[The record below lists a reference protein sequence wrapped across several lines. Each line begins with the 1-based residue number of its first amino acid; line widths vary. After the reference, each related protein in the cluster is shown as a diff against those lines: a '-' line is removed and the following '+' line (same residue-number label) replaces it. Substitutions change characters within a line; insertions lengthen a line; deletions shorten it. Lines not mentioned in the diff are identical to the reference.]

1 MHRTHTAGELTA
13 KNIDETVTLAGW
25 VANRR
30 DHGGLI
36 FIDLRDRYGITQTVY
51 DPTENAEAHK
61 IADTFRSEYV
71 VKLVGKV
78 RRRPEGQ
85 ENERL
90 STGEIEVIISH
101 AEVIS
106 KSEVPPFEINEHTG
120 ASEDIRL
127 RYRYLDLRRKS
138 IFDKIA
144 FRAEMNKF
152 TRDWFT
158 DHGFLEVQT
167 PIFTVSSPEGARD
180 YLIPSRLHP
189 GKFYALPQAPQQY
202 KQLLMVGGVDKYFQ
216 IAPCFRDEDPRA
228 DRHSCEFYQI
238 DCEMSFVDQED
249 VFKVAESFAKDLIN
263 GITPKKLVRGYEGI
277 WKMLEEK
284 GIDVSIP
291 LIRGTQGVW
300 SDVSGTNPPTPLI
313 RGASEQPFIRL
324 THKQAVNTFGSD
336 KPDIR
341 FDMHFEDFTQNFATS
356 GFSLFSRAVVE
367 GGVVKA
373 MKLEWKTL
381 SRSEI
386 DSLTEVAKSH
396 GAGGLAYIIYE
407 ADGPKSP
414 ILKFFTG
421 DELAT
426 LEAKLAPKVGDMI
439 FFWAGEYKV
448 VCKVLGQVRLACRDR
463 FELVSKDDIAFCWV
477 TDFPMYEQKEDG
489 KYDFEHNPFS
499 MPHGGITAFDGNP
512 DPLSIY
518 GCQYDLACN
527 GYEILSGSIR
537 NHSAEA
543 LVKAFNIVGKGEQE
557 VKDKFGAM
565 YTAFQYGVPPHGGFA
580 FGFDRFL
587 MILRDEDNIREIY
600 AFPKSG
606 KAEDAMMNAPA
617 EVDEIQLRELHI
629 KVRETIKN

>member
-1 MHRTHTAGELTA
+1 MHRTHTAGELTSA
-13 KNIDETVTLAGW
+13 HIWHTVTLSGW

-51 DPTENAEAHK
+51 DPQENAQSHQV
-61 IADTFRSEYV
+61 ADTFRSEYV
-71 VKLVGKV
+71 VKLTGTV
-78 RRRPEGQ
+78 RARPEGQ
-85 ENERL
+85 TNDKL
-90 STGEIEVIISH
+90 STGEIEVIITH

-106 KSEVPPFEINEHTG
+106 KSEVPPFEITEYTG
-120 ASEDIRL
+120 ASEEIRL
-127 RYRYLDLRRKS
+127 KYRYLDLRRKS

-158 DHGFLEVQT
+158 EQGFLEVQT

-238 DCEMSFVDQED
+238 DCEMSFVEQED
-249 VFKVAESFAKDLIN
+249 VFAVAEPFAKSLIES
-263 GITPKKLVRGYEGI
+263 ITEKKI
-277 WKMLEEK
+277 
-284 GIDVSIP
+284 VS
-291 LIRGTQGVW
+291 LNNDSTFR
-300 SDVSGTNPPTPLI
+300 
-313 RGASEQPFIRL
+313 RL
-324 THKQAVNTFGSD
+324 THKEAIDTYGSD

-341 FDMHFEDFTQNFATS
+341 FDMHFEDLTQNFATS
-356 GFSLFSRAVVE
+356 WFSLFSRAVAE

-426 LEAKLAPKVGDMI
+426 LEAKLAPKVRDI
-439 FFWAGEYKV
+439 VFFWAGEYKV

-463 FELVSKDDIAFCWV
+463 FTLVSKDDIAFCWV
-477 TDFPMYEQKEDG
+477 TDFPMYEQKDDW

-543 LVKAFNIVGKGEQE
+543 LVKAFNIVGKGEAE

-617 EVDEIQLRELHI
+617 EVDEVQLRELHI
-629 KVRETIKN
+629 KVRETNK

>member
-1 MHRTHTAGELTA
+1 MHRTHTAGELNTSH
-13 KNIDETVTLAGW
+13 IGQTVTLSAW

-51 DPTENAEAHK
+51 DPAENSEAHTT
-61 IADTFRSEYV
+61 ADTFRSEFV
-71 VKLVGKV
+71 VKVTGTV
-78 RRRPEGQ
+78 RPRPAGQ
-85 ENERL
+85 ENDKL
-90 STGEIEVIISH
+90 ATGGIEVIISH
-101 AEVIS
+101 AEVLS
-106 KSEVPPFEINEHTG
+106 KSEVPPFEVTEYTG

-127 RYRYLDLRRKS
+127 KYRYLDLRRKS

-144 FRAEMNKF
+144 FRALMNKF
-152 TRDWFT
+152 SRDWFT
-158 DHGFLEVQT
+158 EHGFLEVQT

-238 DCEMSFVDQED
+238 DCEMSFVEQED
-249 VFKVAESFAKDLIN
+249 IFAVAEPFARDLIET
-263 GITPKKLVRGYEGI
+263 ITEKKI
-277 WKMLEEK
+277 
-284 GIDVSIP
+284 IN
-291 LIRGTQGVW
+291 TN
-300 SDVSGTNPPTPLI
+300 SDAT
-313 RGASEQPFIRL
+313 FKRL
-324 THKQAVNTFGSD
+324 THKEAINTYGSD

-341 FDMHFEDFTQNFATS
+341 FDMHFEDLTQNFATS
-356 GFSLFSRAVVE
+356 WFSLFSKAVAE
-367 GGVVKA
+367 GGIVKA

-386 DSLTEVAKSH
+386 DSLTEVAKANW
-396 GAGGLAYIIYE
+396 AGGLAYIIYE

-426 LEAKLAPKVGDMI
+426 LEAKLAPQVGDMI
-439 FFWAGEYKV
+439 FFGAGEYKV

-463 FELVSKDDIAFCWV
+463 FDLVKSEELGFCWV
-477 TDFPMYEQKEDG
+477 TDFPMYEQKDDG

-499 MPHGGITAFDGNP
+499 MPHGGARAFDGNP

-527 GYEILSGSIR
+527 GYEILSGSVR
-537 NHSAEA
+537 NHNLEA
-543 LVKAFNIVGKGEQE
+543 LVKAFNIVGKWEQE

-580 FGFDRFL
+580 FGFDRLL
-587 MILRDEDNIREIY
+587 MILRDETNIREIY

-617 EVDEIQLRELHI
+617 EVDEVQLRELHI
-629 KVRETIKN
+629 KVRESGK

>member
-1 MHRTHTAGELTA
+1 MHRTHTAGELNA
-13 KNIDETVTLAGW
+13 SHIGQEVTLSWW

-51 DPTENAEAHK
+51 DPTENSEAHA
-61 IADTFRSEYV
+61 IADTFRSEFV

-78 RRRPEGQ
+78 RKRPEGQ
-85 ENERL
+85 ENDKL
-90 STGEIEVIISH
+90 TTGEIEVIISK
-101 AEVIS
+101 AEVLS

-120 ASEDIRL
+120 AAEEIRL
-127 RYRYLDLRRKS
+127 KYRYLDLRRKS
-138 IFDKIA
+138 VFDKIA
-144 FRAEMNKF
+144 FRATMNKF

-158 DHGFLEVQT
+158 ENGFLEVQT

-180 YLIPSRLHP
+180 YLIPSRLHH

-238 DCEMSFVDQED
+238 DCEMSFVEQED
-249 VFKVAESFAKDLIN
+249 VFAVAEPFAKSLIES
-263 GITPKKLVRGYEGI
+263 ITEKKIISLNNDSTF
-277 WKMLEEK
+277 K
-284 GIDVSIP
+284 
-291 LIRGTQGVW
+291 
-300 SDVSGTNPPTPLI
+300 
-313 RGASEQPFIRL
+313 RL
-324 THKQAVNTFGSD
+324 THKESIDTYGSD

-341 FDMHFEDFTQNFATS
+341 FDMHFEDLTQNFATS
-356 GFSLFSRAVVE
+356 GFSLFSRAVAE

-373 MKLEWKTL
+373 MKLEGKSL

-439 FFWAGEYKV
+439 FFGAGEYKV

-463 FELVSKDDIAFCWV
+463 FALVSKDDIAFCWV
-477 TDFPMYEQKEDG
+477 TDFPMYGQKDDG
-489 KYDFEHNPFS
+489 SYDFEHNPFS
-499 MPHGGITAFDGNP
+499 MPHGGITAFDGTP

-543 LVKAFNIVGKGEQE
+543 LVKAFNIVGKGEAE
-557 VKDKFGAM
+557 VKSKFGAM

-580 FGFDRFL
+580 FGFDRLL
-587 MILRDEDNIREIY
+587 MILRDEENIREIY

-606 KAEDAMMNAPA
+606 KAEDAMMNAPS
-617 EVDEIQLRELHI
+617 EVDEVQLRELHI
-629 KVRETIKN
+629 KVRETSK

>member
-1 MHRTHTAGELTA
+1 MHRTHTAGELNA
-13 KNIDETVTLAGW
+13 KHIGQEVTLSGW

-51 DPTENAEAHK
+51 DPQENSEAHAV
-61 IADTFRSEYV
+61 ADTFRSEYV
-71 VKLVGKV
+71 VKLTGKV
-78 RRRPEGQ
+78 RARPEGQ
-85 ENERL
+85 TNEKL
-90 STGEIEVIISH
+90 STGEIEVIITH
-101 AEVIS
+101 AEVLS
-106 KSEVPPFEINEHTG
+106 KSEVPPFEITEYTG
-120 ASEDIRL
+120 AAEEIRL
-127 RYRYLDLRRKS
+127 KYRYLDLRRKS
-138 IFDKIA
+138 VFDKIE
-144 FRAEMNKF
+144 FRARMNKF

-158 DHGFLEVQT
+158 EHGFLEVQT

-180 YLIPSRLHP
+180 YLIPSRLHH

-238 DCEMSFVDQED
+238 DCEMSFVEQED
-249 VFKVAESFAKDLIN
+249 VFAVAEPFAKNLIES
-263 GITPKKLVRGYEGI
+263 ITEKKIISLNND
-277 WKMLEEK
+277 KTFK
-284 GIDVSIP
+284 
-291 LIRGTQGVW
+291 
-300 SDVSGTNPPTPLI
+300 
-313 RGASEQPFIRL
+313 RL
-324 THKQAVNTFGSD
+324 THKEAIDTYGSD

-341 FDMHFEDFTQNFATS
+341 FDMHFEDLTQNFATS
-356 GFSLFSRAVVE
+356 GFSLFSRAVAE

-373 MKLEWKTL
+373 MKLENKVL

-439 FFWAGEYKV
+439 FFGAGEYKV

-463 FELVSKDDIAFCWV
+463 FELVSKNDIAFCWV

-489 KYDFEHNPFS
+489 SYDFEHNPFS
-499 MPHGGITAFDGNP
+499 MPHGGIKAFDGSP

-543 LVKAFNIVGKGEQE
+543 LVKAFNIVGKGEAE
-557 VKDKFGAM
+557 VKSKFGAM

-606 KAEDAMMNAPA
+606 KAEDAMMNAPS
-617 EVDEIQLRELHI
+617 EVDEVQLRELHI
-629 KVRETIKN
+629 KVRETSK

>member
-13 KNIDETVTLAGW
+13 KNIGETVILAGW

-51 DPTENAEAHK
+51 DPQENAEAHSV
-61 IADTFRSEYV
+61 ADTFRSEYV
-71 VKLVGKV
+71 VKLTGIV
-78 RRRPEGQ
+78 RARPEGQ
-85 ENERL
+85 TNERL
-90 STGEIEVIISH
+90 STGEIEVIITH

-106 KSEVPPFEINEHTG
+106 KSDVPPFEITEYTG
-120 ASEDIRL
+120 AAEEIRL
-127 RYRYLDLRRKS
+127 KYRYLDLRRKS
-138 IFDKIA
+138 VFDKIA
-144 FRAEMNKF
+144 FRAQMNKF

-158 DHGFLEVQT
+158 ENGFLEVQT

-180 YLIPSRLHP
+180 YLIPSRLHH

-238 DCEMSFVDQED
+238 DCEMSFVEQED
-249 VFKVAESFAKDLIN
+249 VFAVAEPFAKSLIN
-263 GITPKKLVRGYEGI
+263 SITEKRIIRGYSWIEYMLNQKWISQSENATWIHHDKNQHSRAYVDEGDD
-277 WKMLEEK
+277 K
-284 GIDVSIP
+284 D
-291 LIRGTQGVW
+291 
-300 SDVSGTNPPTPLI
+300 
-313 RGASEQPFIRL
+313 FIRL
-324 THKQAVNTFGSD
+324 THKQSINLFGSD

-341 FDMHFEDFTQNFATS
+341 FDMHFEDFTADFADS
-356 GFSLFSRAVVE
+356 GFSLFAKTVAE

-373 MKLEWKTL
+373 MKLEGKTL

-386 DSLTEVAKSH
+386 DSLTEVAKAN

-421 DELAT
+421 NELES
-426 LEAKLAPKVGDMI
+426 LSQKLAPKVGDMI
-439 FFWAGEYKV
+439 FFGAGDYKTT
-448 VCKVLGQVRLACRDR
+448 CKVLGQVRLTCRDR
-463 FELVSKDDIAFCWV
+463 FDLVSKDEIAFCWV
-477 TDFPMYEQKEDG
+477 TDFPMYEQKDDG
-489 KYDFEHNPFS
+489 KYDFQHNPFS
-499 MPHGGITAFDGNP
+499 MPHGGLAAFEGNP
-512 DPLSIY
+512 DPLTIY

-537 NHSAEA
+537 NHSVEG
-543 LVKAFNIVGKGEQE
+543 LVKAFNIVGKGEEE
-557 VKDKFGAM
+557 VKEKFGAM
-565 YTAFQYGVPPHGGFA
+565 YTAFHYGVPPHGGFA
-580 FGFDRFL
+580 FGFDRLL
-587 MILRDEDNIREIY
+587 MILRDETNIREIY

-617 EVDEIQLRELHI
+617 YVDEDQQRELHI
-629 KVRETIKN
+629 KVRETSK

>member
-13 KNIDETVTLAGW
+13 KHIGETVTLSGW

-30 DHGGLI
+30 DHGWLI

-51 DPTENAEAHK
+51 DPTENSEAHA
-61 IADTFRSEYV
+61 IADTFRSEFV
-71 VKLVGKV
+71 VKLTGKV

-85 ENERL
+85 ENEKL
-90 STGEIEVIISH
+90 STGEIEVIISK
-101 AEVIS
+101 AEVLS

-120 ASEDIRL
+120 AAEEIRL
-127 RYRYLDLRRKS
+127 KYRYLDLRRKS
-138 IFDKIA
+138 VFDKIA
-144 FRAEMNKF
+144 FRATMNKF

-158 DHGFLEVQT
+158 ENGFLEVQT

-180 YLIPSRLHP
+180 YLIPSRLHH

-238 DCEMSFVDQED
+238 DCEMSFVEQED
-249 VFKVAESFAKDLIN
+249 VFAVAEPFAKNLIES
-263 GITPKKLVRGYEGI
+263 IT
-277 WKMLEEK
+277 EK
-284 GIDVSIP
+284 NIIS
-291 LIRGTQGVW
+291 LNNNSTFR
-300 SDVSGTNPPTPLI
+300 
-313 RGASEQPFIRL
+313 RL
-324 THKQAVNTFGSD
+324 THKEAIDTYGSD

-341 FDMHFEDFTQNFATS
+341 FNMHFEDLTQNFATS
-356 GFSLFSRAVVE
+356 GFSLFSRAVAE
-367 GGVVKA
+367 GGIVKA
-373 MKLEWKTL
+373 MKLEGKSL

-439 FFWAGEYKV
+439 FFGAGEYKV

-477 TDFPMYEQKEDG
+477 TDFPMYEQKDDG
-489 KYDFEHNPFS
+489 SYDFEHNPFS
-499 MPHGGITAFDGNP
+499 MPHGGITAFDGTP

-543 LVKAFNIVGKGEQE
+543 LVKAFNIVGKGEAE
-557 VKDKFGAM
+557 VKSKFGAM

-580 FGFDRFL
+580 FGFDRLL
-587 MILRDEDNIREIY
+587 MILRDEENIREIY

-606 KAEDAMMNAPA
+606 KAEDAMMNAPS
-617 EVDEIQLRELHI
+617 EVDEVQLRELHI
-629 KVRETIKN
+629 KVRETSK

>member
-1 MHRTHTAGELTA
+1 MHRTHTAGELNA
-13 KNIDETVTLAGW
+13 KNIGQEVTLSGW

-51 DPTENAEAHK
+51 DPTENAEAHAV
-61 IADTFRSEYV
+61 ADTFRSEYV
-71 VKLVGKV
+71 VKLTGKV
-78 RRRPEGQ
+78 RARPEGQ
-85 ENERL
+85 TNDKL
-90 STGEIEVIISH
+90 STGEIEVIITH
-101 AEVIS
+101 AEVLS
-106 KSEVPPFEINEHTG
+106 KSEVPPFEITEYTG
-120 ASEDIRL
+120 AAEEIRL
-127 RYRYLDLRRKS
+127 KYRYLDLRRKS
-138 IFDKIA
+138 VFDKIE
-144 FRAEMNKF
+144 FRARMNKF

-158 DHGFLEVQT
+158 EHGFLEVQT

-180 YLIPSRLHP
+180 YLIPSRLHH

-238 DCEMSFVDQED
+238 DCEMSFVEQED
-249 VFKVAESFAKDLIN
+249 VFAVAEPFAKNLIES
-263 GITPKKLVRGYEGI
+263 ITEKKIISLNND
-277 WKMLEEK
+277 KTFK
-284 GIDVSIP
+284 
-291 LIRGTQGVW
+291 
-300 SDVSGTNPPTPLI
+300 
-313 RGASEQPFIRL
+313 RL
-324 THKQAVNTFGSD
+324 THKEAIDTYGSD

-341 FDMHFEDFTQNFATS
+341 FDMHFEDLTQNFATS
-356 GFSLFSRAVVE
+356 GFSLFSRAVAE

-373 MKLEWKTL
+373 MKLENKVL

-439 FFWAGEYKV
+439 FFGAGEYKV

-463 FELVSKDDIAFCWV
+463 FELVSKNDIAFCWV

-489 KYDFEHNPFS
+489 SYDFEHNPFS
-499 MPHGGITAFDGNP
+499 MPHGGIKAFDGSP

-543 LVKAFNIVGKGEQE
+543 LVKAFNIVGKGEAE
-557 VKDKFGAM
+557 VKSKFGAM

-606 KAEDAMMNAPA
+606 KAEDAMMNAPS
-617 EVDEIQLRELHI
+617 EVDEVQLRELHI
-629 KVRETIKN
+629 KVRETSKN